1 MSFYEIYIPLIAK
14 HNVGKA
20 LRAMK
25 ETIAE
30 DKLPGYIVARYEDVK
45 NDYRLMQDAMMRGLR
60 DDKIDEVYDDIMRK
74 VYGASLDVLLEEKVK
89 KYSSFAYARVS
100 AQQTEAHPDAV
111 RTVLEAYVQDMAMM
125 AFEPEN
131 TRKAKMEKLMAD
143 HHAYMKQLFNALLVA
158 PMWNDRRA
166 ADFADLLLSPTIDR
180 DDALLLV
187 SAVMLAAMNVNDP
200 YKWDMLAEVYVRAT
214 DKVLKMR
221 ALVGWVLSLPYD
233 PRGPRLFPFVQERI
247 KAMLA
252 DKTTLKQM
260 LDMQMQM
267 LFCCNADADNE
278 EIQRNIM
285 PTLIKNTNLQMTR
298 LGIVEKEDDPMK
310 DIMDPNTAER
320 DMEEMERKYRKM
332 MDMQKQGSDIYFGGF
347 SKMKTFPFFYD
358 LCNWFAPFNAAHP
371 AFGAVRERLA
381 GSTFLNNLME
391 NGPFCDSDKYSFAL
405 AIAQIMDRM
414 PDNIKEMLNSDATF
428 GPTVSKDDQ
437 EDPAYICRSY
447 LQSLYRFFRLYRSKR
462 DFLNPFILDELEDN
476 DGNALFMSYKLL
488 ACPEME
494 ENAVALCG
502 FLLKRKMMREIMSMA
517 ICYKSSQNPRL
528 VRFLAL
534 VPMTDGKWQEAY
546 DLFASVPEDQHTEE
560 SLRGMAHCCM
570 SLKRFGEAVA
580 IYRRLLAMHP
590 DSFSYQ
596 LNLAVCLMSSDAFSS
611 CGDAAS
617 SCGDAASSCGDAAS
631 SCDAS
636 SCAASS
642 CDASSCDA
650 SSCDASSCD
659 ASSCD
664 ASSCDASSCGASS
677 CGASSCDASSCD
689 AASSLGGK
697 VEARPNKVVEEG
709 TKLLYKLDYEHPNN
723 ANVRRVLA
731 WCMMLQGNF
740 DKAIDIYT
748 RLLSQPDAVSAD
760 RLNAAYAHWLS
771 RDVARAVALLRE
783 YCNLCEQEEA
793 EAKEA
798 AKKQGRRCEPTK
810 SRNYR
815 LVEDFTKDADLL
827 SKYGISLT
835 ERKIMVDIVLNEEE
849 F

>member
-60 DDKIDEVYDDIMRK
+60 DDKIDEVYADIMRK
-74 VYGASLDVLLEEKVK
+74 VYGAGLDVLIEEKVK
-89 KYSSFAYARVS
+89 RYSSFAYARVS

-111 RTVLEAYVQDMAMM
+111 RTALEAYVQDMAMM

-131 TRKAKMEKLMAD
+131 TRKAKMEKLTAD

-187 SAVMLAAMNVNDP
+187 SAVMLATMNVNDP

-310 DIMDPNTAER
+310 DIMDPNAAER

-347 SKMKTFPFFYD
+347 SKMKTFPFFND

-371 AFGAVRERLA
+371 ALGAARERLA

-414 PDNIKEMLNSDATF
+414 PDNVKEMLNSDATL
-428 GPTVSKDDQ
+428 GPTVSKEEQ
-437 EDPAYICRSY
+437 ENPAYICRSY

-476 DGNALFMSYKLL
+476 DGNALFLSYKLL

-502 FLLKRKMMREIMSMA
+502 FLLKRKMMRELMSMA
-517 ICYKSSQNPRL
+517 ICFKSSQNPRL

-611 CGDAAS
+611 CGAAS
-617 SCGDAASSCGDAAS
+617 SCGDAASSCGDVAS
-631 SCDAS
+631 SCGDAASCGDAS
-636 SCAASS
+636 SSCGASS

-650 SSCDASSCD
+650 SSCDV
-659 ASSCD
+659 
-664 ASSCDASSCGASS
+664 SSCDASSCG
-677 CGASSCDASSCD
+677 

>member
-60 DDKIDEVYDDIMRK
+60 DDKIDEVYADIMRK
-74 VYGASLDVLLEEKVK
+74 VYGASLDVLIEEKVK
-89 KYSSFAYARVS
+89 RYSSFAYARVS

-131 TRKAKMEKLMAD
+131 TRKAKMEKLTAD

-187 SAVMLAAMNVNDP
+187 SAVMLATMNVNDP

-233 PRGPRLFPFVQERI
+233 PRGPRIFPFVQERI

-310 DIMDPNTAER
+310 DIMDPNAAER

-347 SKMKTFPFFYD
+347 SKMKTFPFFND

-371 AFGAVRERLA
+371 ALGAARERLA

-414 PDNIKEMLNSDATF
+414 PDNVKEMLNSDATF
-428 GPTVSKDDQ
+428 GPTVSKAEQ

-476 DGNALFMSYKLL
+476 DGNALFLSYKLL

-502 FLLKRKMMREIMSMA
+502 FLLKRKMMRELMSMA
-517 ICYKSSQNPRL
+517 ICFKSSQNPRL

-611 CGDAAS
+611 CGAATS
-617 SCGDAASSCGDAAS
+617 F
-631 SCDAS
+631 
-636 SCAASS
+636 
-642 CDASSCDA
+642 
-650 SSCDASSCD
+650 
-659 ASSCD
+659 
-664 ASSCDASSCGASS
+664 
-677 CGASSCDASSCD
+677 
-689 AASSLGGK
+689 GGK
-697 VEARPNKVVEEG
+697 VDARPNKVVEEG

-731 WCMMLQGNF
+731 WCMMLQGSF

>member
-60 DDKIDEVYDDIMRK
+60 DDKIDEVYADIMRK
-74 VYGASLDVLLEEKVK
+74 VYGAGLDVLIEEKVK

-125 AFEPEN
+125 AFEPES
-131 TRKAKMEKLMAD
+131 TRKAKMEKLTAD
-143 HHAYMKQLFNALLVA
+143 HHAYMKQIFNALLVA

-187 SAVMLAAMNVNDP
+187 SAVMLATMNVNDP

-247 KAMLA
+247 KVMLA

-310 DIMDPNTAER
+310 DIMDPNAAER

-347 SKMKTFPFFYD
+347 SKMKTFPFFND

-371 AFGAVRERLA
+371 ALGAARERLA

-414 PDNIKEMLNSDATF
+414 PDNVKEMLNSDATL
-428 GPTVSKDDQ
+428 GPTVSKDEQ

-502 FLLKRKMMREIMSMA
+502 FLLKRKMMRELMSMA
-517 ICYKSSQNPRL
+517 ICFKSSQNPRL

-611 CGDAAS
+611 CGDAS
-617 SCGDAASSCGDAAS
+617 SCGDVAS

-636 SCAASS
+636 SS
-642 CDASSCDA
+642 CGDV
-650 SSCDASSCD
+650 
-659 ASSCD
+659 
-664 ASSCDASSCGASS
+664 ASSCGDASSSCGDDASS
-677 CGASSCDASSCD
+677 CGASSCDA
-689 AASSLGGK
+689 AFSLGGK

-740 DKAIDIYT
+740 DKAIDIYM

>member
-60 DDKIDEVYDDIMRK
+60 DDKIDEVYADIMRK
-74 VYGASLDVLLEEKVK
+74 VYGASLDVLIEEKVK
-89 KYSSFAYARVS
+89 KYSSFAYARAS

-111 RTVLEAYVQDMAMM
+111 RTALEAYVQDMAMM

-131 TRKAKMEKLMAD
+131 TRKAKLEKLTAD

-187 SAVMLAAMNVNDP
+187 SAVMLATMNVNDP

-221 ALVGWVLSLPYD
+221 ALVGWVLSLPFD

-371 AFGAVRERLA
+371 AFGAARERLA

-611 CGDAAS
+611 C
-617 SCGDAASSCGDAAS
+617 
-631 SCDAS
+631 
-636 SCAASS
+636 
-642 CDASSCDA
+642 DASSCDA
-650 SSCDASSCD
+650 SSCDASSF
-659 ASSCD
+659 
-664 ASSCDASSCGASS
+664 DASSCGASS
-677 CGASSCDASSCD
+677 CGASSCG

-709 TKLLYKLDYEHPNN
+709 TRLLYKLDYEHPNN

-731 WCMMLQGNF
+731 WCMMLQGHF

-771 RDVARAVALLRE
+771 RDVARAVALLRK

>member
-60 DDKIDEVYDDIMRK
+60 DDKIDEVYADIMRK
-74 VYGASLDVLLEEKVK
+74 VYGAGLDVLIEEKVK
-89 KYSSFAYARVS
+89 RYSSYAYARVS

-131 TRKAKMEKLMAD
+131 TRKAKMEKLTAD

-187 SAVMLAAMNVNDP
+187 SAVMLATMNVNDP
-200 YKWDMLAEVYVRAT
+200 YKWDMLAEVYVRAK

-310 DIMDPNTAER
+310 DIMDPNAAER

-347 SKMKTFPFFYD
+347 SKMKTFPFFND

-371 AFGAVRERLA
+371 ALGAARERLA

-414 PDNIKEMLNSDATF
+414 PDNVKEMLNSDATF
-428 GPTVSKDDQ
+428 GPTVSKDEQ

-502 FLLKRKMMREIMSMA
+502 FLLKRKMMRELMSMA

-546 DLFASVPEDQHTEE
+546 DLFASVSEDQHTEE

-617 SCGDAASSCGDAAS
+617 SSCGD
-631 SCDAS
+631 
-636 SCAASS
+636 AASS

-650 SSCDASSCD
+650 SSCDAS
-659 ASSCD
+659 
-664 ASSCDASSCGASS
+664 
-677 CGASSCDASSCD
+677 
-689 AASSLGGK
+689 SSLGGK

-740 DKAIDIYT
+740 DKSIDIYT

-771 RDVARAVALLRE
+771 RNVARAVALLRE

-793 EAKEA
+793 QAKEA

>member
-1 MSFYEIYIPLIAK
+1 MSFYEIEIPLLNW

-20 LRAMK
+20 LRVMK

-30 DKLPGYIVARYEDVK
+30 DKLPGYIVARYEEVK
-45 NDYRLMQDAMMRGLR
+45 NEYRLMQDAMMRGLR
-60 DDKIDEVYDDIMRK
+60 DDKLDEVYADIMRK
-74 VYGASLDVLLEEKVK
+74 VYGAGLDVFIEEKVK
-89 KYSSFAYARVS
+89 QYSSFAYARAS

-125 AFEPEN
+125 AFESEN
-131 TRKAKMEKLMAD
+131 TRKAKMEKLTAD

-187 SAVMLAAMNVNDP
+187 SAVMLATMNVNDP

-221 ALVGWVLSLPYD
+221 ALVGWVLSLPFN

-252 DKTTLKQM
+252 DKTTLKQL

-310 DIMDPNTAER
+310 DIMDPNAAER

-347 SKMKTFPFFYD
+347 SKMKTFPFFHD

-371 AFGAVRERLA
+371 ALGVARERLV
-381 GSTFLNNLME
+381 GSTFLNKLME

-414 PDNIKEMLNSDATF
+414 PDNVKEMLNSDATF
-428 GPTVSKDDQ
+428 GPTVSKEEQ
-437 EDPAYICRSY
+437 ENPAYICRSY

-476 DGNALFMSYKLL
+476 DGNALFFSYKLL

-494 ENAVALCG
+494 ENAAALCG
-502 FLLKRKMMREIMSMA
+502 FLLKRKMMRELRTMA
-517 ICYKSSQNPRL
+517 LYYKSSQNPRL

-611 CGDAAS
+611 CGDAS
-617 SCGDAASSCGDAAS
+617 SCGDVAS

-636 SCAASS
+636 SSCGDVASS
-642 CDASSCDA
+642 CGDASSSCDDDASSCDA
-650 SSCDASSCD
+650 SSCVSSSCDDASSCD
-659 ASSCD
+659 AS
-664 ASSCDASSCGASS
+664 
-677 CGASSCDASSCD
+677 
-689 AASSLGGK
+689 SSLGGK

-740 DKAIDIYT
+740 DKSIDIYT

>member
-45 NDYRLMQDAMMRGLR
+45 NDYRLMQNAMMRGLR
-60 DDKIDEVYDDIMRK
+60 DDKIDEVYADIMRK
-74 VYGASLDVLLEEKVK
+74 VYGAGLDVIIEEKVK
-89 KYSSFAYARVS
+89 RYSSFAYARVS

-131 TRKAKMEKLMAD
+131 TRKAKMEKLTAD

-187 SAVMLAAMNVNDP
+187 SAVMLATMNVNDP

-310 DIMDPNTAER
+310 DIMDPNAAER

-347 SKMKTFPFFYD
+347 SKMKTFPFFHD
-358 LCNWFAPFNAAHP
+358 LCNWFAPFNAAHS
-371 AFGAVRERLA
+371 ALGAARERLA
-381 GSTFLNNLME
+381 GSTFLNKLME

-428 GPTVSKDDQ
+428 GPTVSKDEQ

-502 FLLKRKMMREIMSMA
+502 FLLKRKMMRELMSMA

-546 DLFASVPEDQHTEE
+546 DLFASVPENQHTEE

-611 CGDAAS
+611 CGDASLCGDVAS
-617 SCGDAASSCGDAAS
+617 SCDAASSCGDV
-631 SCDAS
+631 
-636 SCAASS
+636 
-642 CDASSCDA
+642 
-650 SSCDASSCD
+650 
-659 ASSCD
+659 
-664 ASSCDASSCGASS
+664 ASSCGDASSSCGDDASS

-689 AASSLGGK
+689 AAFSLGGK

-740 DKAIDIYT
+740 DKAIDIYM

-771 RDVARAVALLRE
+771 RNVARAVALLRE

>member
-60 DDKIDEVYDDIMRK
+60 DDKIDEVYADIMRK
-74 VYGASLDVLLEEKVK
+74 VYGAGLDVLIEEKVK
-89 KYSSFAYARVS
+89 RYSSFAYARVS

-131 TRKAKMEKLMAD
+131 TRKAKMEKLTAD

-187 SAVMLAAMNVNDP
+187 SAVMLATMNVNDP

-310 DIMDPNTAER
+310 DIMDPNAAER

-347 SKMKTFPFFYD
+347 SKMKTFPFFHD

-371 AFGAVRERLA
+371 ALGAARERLA

-414 PDNIKEMLNSDATF
+414 PDNVKEMLNSDATF
-428 GPTVSKDDQ
+428 GPTVSKEDQ

-502 FLLKRKMMREIMSMA
+502 FLLKRKMMRKLMSMA

-546 DLFASVPEDQHTEE
+546 DLFASVPDDQHTEE

-596 LNLAVCLMSSDAFSS
+596 LNLAVCLMSSDAFSLCGDASSSS
-611 CGDAAS
+611 CGDAS
-617 SCGDAASSCGDAAS
+617 SCGDVAS
-631 SCDAS
+631 SCDDAS
-636 SCAASS
+636 CDVSS
-642 CDASSCDA
+642 CDASSCD
-650 SSCDASSCD
+650 
-659 ASSCD
+659 
-664 ASSCDASSCGASS
+664 
-677 CGASSCDASSCD
+677 ASSCDASSCD

-731 WCMMLQGNF
+731 WCMMLQGHF

-771 RDVARAVALLRE
+771 RDVVRAVALLRE

-798 AKKQGRRCEPTK
+798 AKKQGRRCARPLQ
-810 SRNYR
+810 SSP
-815 LVEDFTKDADLL
+815 A
-827 SKYGISLT
+827 
-835 ERKIMVDIVLNEEE
+835 
-849 F
+849 

>member
-1 MSFYEIYIPLIAK
+1 MSFYEIYIPLTAK

-60 DDKIDEVYDDIMRK
+60 DDKIDEVYADIMRK
-74 VYGASLDVLLEEKVK
+74 VYGAGLDVLIEEKVK

-111 RTVLEAYVQDMAMM
+111 RTALEAYVQDMAMM
-125 AFEPEN
+125 AFEPES
-131 TRKAKMEKLMAD
+131 TRKAKMEKLTAD

-187 SAVMLAAMNVNDP
+187 SAVMLATMNVNDP

-252 DKTTLKQM
+252 DKTTLKQL

-310 DIMDPNTAER
+310 DIMDPNAAER

-347 SKMKTFPFFYD
+347 SKMKTFPFFND

-371 AFGAVRERLA
+371 ALGAARERLA

-414 PDNIKEMLNSDATF
+414 PDNVKEMLNSDATF
-428 GPTVSKDDQ
+428 GPTVSKDEQ

-502 FLLKRKMMREIMSMA
+502 FLLKRKMMRELMSMA
-517 ICYKSSQNPRL
+517 ICFKSSQNPRL

-546 DLFASVPEDQHTEE
+546 DLFASVSEDQHTEE

-611 CGDAAS
+611 CGDASLCGDVAS
-617 SCGDAASSCGDAAS
+617 SCDAASSCGDV
-631 SCDAS
+631 
-636 SCAASS
+636 
-642 CDASSCDA
+642 
-650 SSCDASSCD
+650 
-659 ASSCD
+659 
-664 ASSCDASSCGASS
+664 ASSCGDASSSCGDDASS
-677 CGASSCDASSCD
+677 CGASSCDA
-689 AASSLGGK
+689 AFSLGGK

-731 WCMMLQGNF
+731 WCMMLQGHF

>member
-74 VYGASLDVLLEEKVK
+74 VYGASLDVLIEEKVK

-187 SAVMLAAMNVNDP
+187 SAVMLATMNVNDP

-371 AFGAVRERLA
+371 ALGAVRERLA

-611 CGDAAS
+611 CGDA
-617 SCGDAASSCGDAAS
+617 
-631 SCDAS
+631 
-636 SCAASS
+636 
-642 CDASSCDA
+642 
-650 SSCDASSCD
+650 SCDASSCD

-677 CGASSCDASSCD
+677 CGASSCG

-731 WCMMLQGNF
+731 WCMMLQGHF

-810 SRNYR
+810 SKNYR

>member
-60 DDKIDEVYDDIMRK
+60 DDKIDEVYADIMRK
-74 VYGASLDVLLEEKVK
+74 VYGAGLDVLIEEKVK
-89 KYSSFAYARVS
+89 RYSSFAYARVS

-131 TRKAKMEKLMAD
+131 TRKAKMEKLTAD

-187 SAVMLAAMNVNDP
+187 SAVMLATMNVNDP

-310 DIMDPNTAER
+310 DIMDPNAAER

-347 SKMKTFPFFYD
+347 SKMKTFPFFND

-371 AFGAVRERLA
+371 ALGAARERLA

-414 PDNIKEMLNSDATF
+414 PDNVKEMLNSDATF
-428 GPTVSKDDQ
+428 GPTVSKDEQ

-476 DGNALFMSYKLL
+476 DGNALFLSYKLL

-502 FLLKRKMMREIMSMA
+502 FLLKRKMMRELMSMA

-611 CGDAAS
+611 CGAAS
-617 SCGDAASSCGDAAS
+617 SCGDAASSCGDVAS
-631 SCDAS
+631 SCGDAASCGDAS
-636 SCAASS
+636 SSCGASS

-650 SSCDASSCD
+650 SSCDV
-659 ASSCD
+659 
-664 ASSCDASSCGASS
+664 SSCDASSCG
-677 CGASSCDASSCD
+677 

>member
-60 DDKIDEVYDDIMRK
+60 DDKIDEVYADIMRK
-74 VYGASLDVLLEEKVK
+74 VYGAGLDVFIEEKVK

-131 TRKAKMEKLMAD
+131 TRKAKMEKLTAD

-187 SAVMLAAMNVNDP
+187 SAVMLATMNVNDP

-214 DKVLKMR
+214 DKVLKIR

-310 DIMDPNTAER
+310 DIMDPNAAER

-347 SKMKTFPFFYD
+347 SKMKTFPFFND

-371 AFGAVRERLA
+371 ALGAARERLA

-414 PDNIKEMLNSDATF
+414 PDNVKEMLNSDATF
-428 GPTVSKDDQ
+428 GPTVSKDEQ

-502 FLLKRKMMREIMSMA
+502 FLLKRKMMRKLMSMA

-611 CGDAAS
+611 CGDASLCGDVAS
-617 SCGDAASSCGDAAS
+617 SCDAASSCGDV
-631 SCDAS
+631 
-636 SCAASS
+636 
-642 CDASSCDA
+642 
-650 SSCDASSCD
+650 
-659 ASSCD
+659 
-664 ASSCDASSCGASS
+664 ASSCGDASSSCGDDASS

-689 AASSLGGK
+689 AAFSLGGK

-783 YCNLCEQEEA
+783 YCNLCEQDEA
-793 EAKEA
+793 QAKEA

>member
-60 DDKIDEVYDDIMRK
+60 DDKIDEVYADIMRK
-74 VYGASLDVLLEEKVK
+74 VYGAGLDVLIEEKVK
-89 KYSSFAYARVS
+89 RYSSFAYARVS

-131 TRKAKMEKLMAD
+131 TRKAKMEKLTAD

-187 SAVMLAAMNVNDP
+187 SAVMLATMNVNDP

-310 DIMDPNTAER
+310 DIMDPNAAER

-347 SKMKTFPFFYD
+347 SKMKTFPFFND

-371 AFGAVRERLA
+371 ALGAARERLA

-414 PDNIKEMLNSDATF
+414 PDNVKEMLNSDATF
-428 GPTVSKDDQ
+428 GPTVSKDEQ

-502 FLLKRKMMREIMSMA
+502 FLLKRKMMRELMSMA

-611 CGDAAS
+611 CGDV
-617 SCGDAASSCGDAAS
+617 
-631 SCDAS
+631 
-636 SCAASS
+636 
-642 CDASSCDA
+642 
-650 SSCDASSCD
+650 
-659 ASSCD
+659 
-664 ASSCDASSCGASS
+664 ASSCDASSCGAS
-677 CGASSCDASSCD
+677 
-689 AASSLGGK
+689 SSLGGK

-709 TKLLYKLDYEHPNN
+709 TKLLYKLDYEHPDN

-793 EAKEA
+793 QAKEA

>member
-1 MSFYEIYIPLIAK
+1 MSFYEIETPLIAK

-60 DDKIDEVYDDIMRK
+60 DDKIDEVYADIMRK
-74 VYGASLDVLLEEKVK
+74 VYGAGLDVLIEEKVK
-89 KYSSFAYARVS
+89 RYSSFAYARVS

-131 TRKAKMEKLMAD
+131 TRKAKMEKLTAD

-187 SAVMLAAMNVNDP
+187 SAVMLATMNVNDL

-310 DIMDPNTAER
+310 DIMDPNAAER

-347 SKMKTFPFFYD
+347 SKMKTFPFFHD

-371 AFGAVRERLA
+371 ALGAARERLA
-381 GSTFLNNLME
+381 GSTFLNKLME

-414 PDNIKEMLNSDATF
+414 PDNVKEMLNSDATF
-428 GPTVSKDDQ
+428 GPTVSKDEQ

-502 FLLKRKMMREIMSMA
+502 FLLKRKMMRELMSMA

-546 DLFASVPEDQHTEE
+546 DLFASVPENQHTEE

-611 CGDAAS
+611 CGDV
-617 SCGDAASSCGDAAS
+617 AS

-636 SCAASS
+636 
-642 CDASSCDA
+642 
-650 SSCDASSCD
+650 
-659 ASSCD
+659 
-664 ASSCDASSCGASS
+664 SS
-677 CGASSCDASSCD
+677 CGASSCDASLCD
-689 AASSLGGK
+689 ASSSLGGK

-740 DKAIDIYT
+740 DKAIDIYM

-771 RDVARAVALLRE
+771 RNVARAVALLRE

>member
-60 DDKIDEVYDDIMRK
+60 DDKIDEVYADIMRK
-74 VYGASLDVLLEEKVK
+74 VYGAGLDVLIEEKVK

-131 TRKAKMEKLMAD
+131 TRKAKMEKLTAD

-187 SAVMLAAMNVNDP
+187 SAVMLATMNVNDP

-310 DIMDPNTAER
+310 DIMDPNAAER

-347 SKMKTFPFFYD
+347 SKMKTFPFFND

-371 AFGAVRERLA
+371 ALGAARERLA

-414 PDNIKEMLNSDATF
+414 PDNVKEMLNSDATF
-428 GPTVSKDDQ
+428 GPTVSKDEQ

-488 ACPEME
+488 ACSEME

-502 FLLKRKMMREIMSMA
+502 FLFKRKMMREIMSMA
-517 ICYKSSQNPRL
+517 ICFKSSQNPRL

-546 DLFASVPEDQHTEE
+546 DLFASVSEDQHTEE

-617 SCGDAASSCGDAAS
+617 SCGDASSSCDDASSSCGD
-631 SCDAS
+631 
-636 SCAASS
+636 
-642 CDASSCDA
+642 DASSCDA
-650 SSCDASSCD
+650 S
-659 ASSCD
+659 
-664 ASSCDASSCGASS
+664 
-677 CGASSCDASSCD
+677 
-689 AASSLGGK
+689 SSLGGK

-771 RDVARAVALLRE
+771 RNVARAVALLRE

-810 SRNYR
+810 SRNFR

>member
-131 TRKAKMEKLMAD
+131 TRKAKMEKLTAD

-371 AFGAVRERLA
+371 ALGAARERLA

-611 CGDAAS
+611 CGDA
-617 SCGDAASSCGDAAS
+617 
-631 SCDAS
+631 
-636 SCAASS
+636 S

-650 SSCDASSCD
+650 SSCDDASCDDASCD

-689 AASSLGGK
+689 ASSCGAASSLGGK

-771 RDVARAVALLRE
+771 RDVARAVALLRK
-783 YCNLCEQEEA
+783 YCNLCEQEET
-793 EAKEA
+793 EANEA

>member
-60 DDKIDEVYDDIMRK
+60 DDKIDEVYADIMRK
-74 VYGASLDVLLEEKVK
+74 VYGAGLDVLIEEKVK

-131 TRKAKMEKLMAD
+131 TRKAKMEKLTAD

-187 SAVMLAAMNVNDP
+187 SAVMLATMNVNDP

-252 DKTTLKQM
+252 DKTTLKQL

-310 DIMDPNTAER
+310 DIMDPNAAER

-347 SKMKTFPFFYD
+347 SKMKTFPFFHD

-371 AFGAVRERLA
+371 ALGAARERLA
-381 GSTFLNNLME
+381 GSTFLNKLME

-414 PDNIKEMLNSDATF
+414 PDNVKEMLNSDATF
-428 GPTVSKDDQ
+428 GPTVSKEEQ

-502 FLLKRKMMREIMSMA
+502 FLLKRKMMRELMSMA
-517 ICYKSSQNPRL
+517 ICFKSSQNPRL

-546 DLFASVPEDQHTEE
+546 DLFASVSEDQHTEE

-611 CGDAAS
+611 CGDVASSS
-617 SCGDAASSCGDAAS
+617 SCGDASSSCGDV
-631 SCDAS
+631 
-636 SCAASS
+636 
-642 CDASSCDA
+642 
-650 SSCDASSCD
+650 
-659 ASSCD
+659 
-664 ASSCDASSCGASS
+664 ASSCDASSCGA
-677 CGASSCDASSCD
+677 
-689 AASSLGGK
+689 ASSLGGK
-697 VEARPNKVVEEG
+697 VEAQPNKVVEEG
-709 TKLLYKLDYEHPNN
+709 TKLLYKLDYEHPDN

-731 WCMMLQGNF
+731 WCMMLQGHF
-740 DKAIDIYT
+740 DKAIDIYM

-783 YCNLCEQEEA
+783 YCNLCEQDEA
-793 EAKEA
+793 QAKEA

>member
-1 MSFYEIYIPLIAK
+1 MSFYEIEIPLINW

-20 LRAMK
+20 LRVMK

-60 DDKIDEVYDDIMRK
+60 YDKIDEVYADIMRK
-74 VYGASLDVLLEEKVK
+74 VYGASLDVLIEEKVK
-89 KYSSFAYARVS
+89 RYSSFAYARVS

-131 TRKAKMEKLMAD
+131 TRKAKMEKLTAD

-187 SAVMLAAMNVNDP
+187 SAVMLATMNVNDP

-310 DIMDPNTAER
+310 DIMDPNAAER

-347 SKMKTFPFFYD
+347 SKMKTFPFFND

-371 AFGAVRERLA
+371 ALGAARERLA

-414 PDNIKEMLNSDATF
+414 PDNVKEMLNSDATF
-428 GPTVSKDDQ
+428 GPTVSKDEQ

-502 FLLKRKMMREIMSMA
+502 FLLKRKMMRELMSMA

-611 CGDAAS
+611 CGAAT
-617 SCGDAASSCGDAAS
+617 
-631 SCDAS
+631 
-636 SCAASS
+636 
-642 CDASSCDA
+642 
-650 SSCDASSCD
+650 
-659 ASSCD
+659 
-664 ASSCDASSCGASS
+664 
-677 CGASSCDASSCD
+677 
-689 AASSLGGK
+689 SLGGK
-697 VEARPNKVVEEG
+697 VDARPNKVVEEG

>member
-1 MSFYEIYIPLIAK
+1 MSFYEIETPLIAK

-60 DDKIDEVYDDIMRK
+60 DDKIDEVYADIMRK
-74 VYGASLDVLLEEKVK
+74 VYGAGLDVLIEEKVK
-89 KYSSFAYARVS
+89 RYSSFAYARVS

-187 SAVMLAAMNVNDP
+187 SAVMLATMNVNDP
-200 YKWDMLAEVYVRAT
+200 YKWDMLAEVYARAT
-214 DKVLKMR
+214 DKVLKIR

-310 DIMDPNTAER
+310 DIMDPNAAER

-347 SKMKTFPFFYD
+347 SKMKTFPFFND

-371 AFGAVRERLA
+371 ALGAARERLA

-414 PDNIKEMLNSDATF
+414 PDNVKEMLNSDATL
-428 GPTVSKDDQ
+428 GPTVSKEEQ
-437 EDPAYICRSY
+437 ENPAYICRSY

-476 DGNALFMSYKLL
+476 DGNALFLSYKLL

-502 FLLKRKMMREIMSMA
+502 FLLKRKMMRELMSMA
-517 ICYKSSQNPRL
+517 ICFKSSQNPRL

-546 DLFASVPEDQHTEE
+546 DLFASVSEDQHTEE

-611 CGDAAS
+611 CGAAT
-617 SCGDAASSCGDAAS
+617 
-631 SCDAS
+631 
-636 SCAASS
+636 
-642 CDASSCDA
+642 
-650 SSCDASSCD
+650 
-659 ASSCD
+659 
-664 ASSCDASSCGASS
+664 
-677 CGASSCDASSCD
+677 
-689 AASSLGGK
+689 SLGGK
-697 VEARPNKVVEEG
+697 VDARPNKVVEEG

-827 SKYGISLT
+827 SNYGISLT

>member
-1 MSFYEIYIPLIAK
+1 MSFYEIETPLIAK

-45 NDYRLMQDAMMRGLR
+45 NDYWLMQDAMMRGLR
-60 DDKIDEVYDDIMRK
+60 DDKIDEVYADIMRK
-74 VYGASLDVLLEEKVK
+74 VYGAGLDVFIEEKVK

-131 TRKAKMEKLMAD
+131 TRKAKMEKLTAD

-187 SAVMLAAMNVNDP
+187 SAVMLATMNVNDP

-310 DIMDPNTAER
+310 DIMDPNAAER

-347 SKMKTFPFFYD
+347 SKMKTFPFFND

-371 AFGAVRERLA
+371 ALGAARERLA

-414 PDNIKEMLNSDATF
+414 PDNVKEMLNSDATL
-428 GPTVSKDDQ
+428 GPTVSKEEQ
-437 EDPAYICRSY
+437 ENPAYICRSY

-502 FLLKRKMMREIMSMA
+502 FLLKRKMMRELMSMA
-517 ICYKSSQNPRL
+517 ICFKSSQNPRL

-546 DLFASVPEDQHTEE
+546 DLFASVSEDQHTEE

-611 CGDAAS
+611 CGDASSS
-617 SCGDAASSCGDAAS
+617 SCGDV
-631 SCDAS
+631 
-636 SCAASS
+636 ASS

-664 ASSCDASSCGASS
+664 
-677 CGASSCDASSCD
+677 ASSCDASSCD

-740 DKAIDIYT
+740 DKAIDIYM

-793 EAKEA
+793 QAKEA

>member
-1 MSFYEIYIPLIAK
+1 MSFYEIEIPLLNW

-20 LRAMK
+20 LRVMK

-45 NDYRLMQDAMMRGLR
+45 NEYRLMQDAMMRGLR
-60 DDKIDEVYDDIMRK
+60 DDKLDEVYADIMRK
-74 VYGASLDVLLEEKVK
+74 VYGAGLDVFIEEKVK
-89 KYSSFAYARVS
+89 QYSSFAYARAS

-131 TRKAKMEKLMAD
+131 TRKTKMEKLTAD
-143 HHAYMKQLFNALLVA
+143 HYAYMKQLFNALLVA

-187 SAVMLAAMNVNDP
+187 SAVMLATMNVNDP

-221 ALVGWVLSLPYD
+221 ALVGWVLSLPFN

-252 DKTTLKQM
+252 DKTTLKQL

-310 DIMDPNTAER
+310 DIMDPNAAER

-347 SKMKTFPFFYD
+347 SKMKTFPFFHD

-371 AFGAVRERLA
+371 ALGVARERLA
-381 GSTFLNNLME
+381 GSTFLNKLME

-414 PDNIKEMLNSDATF
+414 PDNVKEMLNSDATF
-428 GPTVSKDDQ
+428 GPTVSKEEQ
-437 EDPAYICRSY
+437 ENPAYICRSY

-476 DGNALFMSYKLL
+476 DGNALFLSYKLL

-494 ENAVALCG
+494 ENAAALCG
-502 FLLKRKMMREIMSMA
+502 FLLKRKMMRELRTMA
-517 ICYKSSQNPRL
+517 LYYKSSQNPRL

-611 CGDAAS
+611 CGDV
-617 SCGDAASSCGDAAS
+617 
-631 SCDAS
+631 
-636 SCAASS
+636 
-642 CDASSCDA
+642 
-650 SSCDASSCD
+650 
-659 ASSCD
+659 
-664 ASSCDASSCGASS
+664 ASSCDASSCGAS
-677 CGASSCDASSCD
+677 
-689 AASSLGGK
+689 SSLGGK

-709 TKLLYKLDYEHPNN
+709 TKLLYKLDYEHPDN

-793 EAKEA
+793 QAKEA

>member
-1 MSFYEIYIPLIAK
+1 MSFYEIETPLIAK

-60 DDKIDEVYDDIMRK
+60 DDKIDEVYADIMRK
-74 VYGASLDVLLEEKVK
+74 VYGAGLDVLIEEKVK
-89 KYSSFAYARVS
+89 RYSSFAYARVS

-131 TRKAKMEKLMAD
+131 TRKAKMEKLTAD

-187 SAVMLAAMNVNDP
+187 SAVMLATMNVNDP

-310 DIMDPNTAER
+310 DIMDPNAAER

-347 SKMKTFPFFYD
+347 SKMKTFPFFND

-371 AFGAVRERLA
+371 ALGAARERLA

-414 PDNIKEMLNSDATF
+414 PDNVKEMLNSDATF
-428 GPTVSKDDQ
+428 GPTVSKDEQ

-476 DGNALFMSYKLL
+476 DGNALFLSYKLL

-502 FLLKRKMMREIMSMA
+502 FLLKRKMMRELMSMA

-546 DLFASVPEDQHTEE
+546 DLFASVSEDQHTEE

-611 CGDAAS
+611 CGAAS
-617 SCGDAASSCGDAAS
+617 SCGDAASSCGDVAS
-631 SCDAS
+631 SCGDAASCGDAS
-636 SCAASS
+636 SSCGASS

-650 SSCDASSCD
+650 SSCDV
-659 ASSCD
+659 
-664 ASSCDASSCGASS
+664 SSCDASSCG
-677 CGASSCDASSCD
+677 

-827 SKYGISLT
+827 SKYCISLT

>member
-60 DDKIDEVYDDIMRK
+60 DDKIDEVYADIMRK
-74 VYGASLDVLLEEKVK
+74 VYGAGLDVLIEEKVK
-89 KYSSFAYARVS
+89 RYSSFAYARVS

-131 TRKAKMEKLMAD
+131 TRKAKMEKLTAD

-187 SAVMLAAMNVNDP
+187 SAVMLATMNVNDP

-310 DIMDPNTAER
+310 DIMDPNAAER

-347 SKMKTFPFFYD
+347 SKMKTFPFFND

-371 AFGAVRERLA
+371 ALGAARERLA

-414 PDNIKEMLNSDATF
+414 PDNVKEMLNSDATF
-428 GPTVSKDDQ
+428 GPTVSKDEQ

-502 FLLKRKMMREIMSMA
+502 FLLKRKMMRELMSMA

-611 CGDAAS
+611 CGDVASSSSCGDASSSCGDVAS
-617 SCGDAASSCGDAAS
+617 SCGD
-631 SCDAS
+631 
-636 SCAASS
+636 
-642 CDASSCDA
+642 
-650 SSCDASSCD
+650 
-659 ASSCD
+659 
-664 ASSCDASSCGASS
+664 DASSCG
-677 CGASSCDASSCD
+677 

-697 VEARPNKVVEEG
+697 VEVRPNKVVEEG

-731 WCMMLQGNF
+731 WCMMLQGHF

-771 RDVARAVALLRE
+771 RNVARAVALLRE

>member
-1 MSFYEIYIPLIAK
+1 MSFYEIYIPLTAK

-60 DDKIDEVYDDIMRK
+60 DDKIDEVYADIMRK
-74 VYGASLDVLLEEKVK
+74 VYGAGLDVLIEEKVK

-111 RTVLEAYVQDMAMM
+111 RTALEAYVQDMAMM
-125 AFEPEN
+125 AFEPES
-131 TRKAKMEKLMAD
+131 TRKAKMEKLTAD

-187 SAVMLAAMNVNDP
+187 SAVMLATMNVNDP

-252 DKTTLKQM
+252 DKTTLKQL

-310 DIMDPNTAER
+310 DIMDPNAAER

-347 SKMKTFPFFYD
+347 SKMKTFPFFND

-371 AFGAVRERLA
+371 ALGAARERLA

-414 PDNIKEMLNSDATF
+414 PDNVKEMLNSDAMF
-428 GPTVSKDDQ
+428 GPTVSKDEQ

-502 FLLKRKMMREIMSMA
+502 FLLKRKMMRELMSMA
-517 ICYKSSQNPRL
+517 ICFKSSQNPRL

-546 DLFASVPEDQHTEE
+546 DLFASVSEDQHTEE

-611 CGDAAS
+611 CGDV
-617 SCGDAASSCGDAAS
+617 AS

-636 SCAASS
+636 
-642 CDASSCDA
+642 
-650 SSCDASSCD
+650 
-659 ASSCD
+659 
-664 ASSCDASSCGASS
+664 SS
-677 CGASSCDASSCD
+677 CGASSCDASLCD
-689 AASSLGGK
+689 ASSSLGGK

-740 DKAIDIYT
+740 DKAIDIYM

>member
-60 DDKIDEVYDDIMRK
+60 DDKIDEVYADIMRK
-74 VYGASLDVLLEEKVK
+74 VYGASLDVLIEEKVK
-89 KYSSFAYARVS
+89 RYSSFAYARVS

-131 TRKAKMEKLMAD
+131 TRKAKMEKLTAD

-187 SAVMLAAMNVNDP
+187 SAVMLATMNVNDP

-310 DIMDPNTAER
+310 DIMDPNAAER

-347 SKMKTFPFFYD
+347 SKMKTFPFFND

-371 AFGAVRERLA
+371 ALGAARERLA

-414 PDNIKEMLNSDATF
+414 PDNVKEMLNSDATF
-428 GPTVSKDDQ
+428 GPTVSKEEQ
-437 EDPAYICRSY
+437 ENPAYICRSY

-476 DGNALFMSYKLL
+476 DGNALFLSYKLL

-502 FLLKRKMMREIMSMA
+502 FLLKRKMMRELMSMA

-617 SCGDAASSCGDAAS
+617 CGDV
-631 SCDAS
+631 
-636 SCAASS
+636 
-642 CDASSCDA
+642 
-650 SSCDASSCD
+650 
-659 ASSCD
+659 
-664 ASSCDASSCGASS
+664 ASSCGASS
-677 CGASSCDASSCD
+677 CGDASSCE
-689 AASSLGGK
+689 ASSSLGGK

-783 YCNLCEQEEA
+783 YCNLCEQDEA
-793 EAKEA
+793 QAKEA

>member
-60 DDKIDEVYDDIMRK
+60 DDKIDEVYADIMRK
-74 VYGASLDVLLEEKVK
+74 VYGASLDVLIEEKVK
-89 KYSSFAYARVS
+89 RYSSFAYARVS

-131 TRKAKMEKLMAD
+131 TRKAKMEKLTAD

-187 SAVMLAAMNVNDP
+187 SAVMLATMNVNDP

-233 PRGPRLFPFVQERI
+233 PRGPRIFPFVQERI

-310 DIMDPNTAER
+310 DIMDPNAAER

-347 SKMKTFPFFYD
+347 SKMKTFPFFND

-371 AFGAVRERLA
+371 ALGAARERLA

-414 PDNIKEMLNSDATF
+414 PDNVKEMLNSDATF
-428 GPTVSKDDQ
+428 GPTVSKDEQ

-488 ACPEME
+488 ACSEME

-502 FLLKRKMMREIMSMA
+502 FLFKRKMMRELMSMA

-611 CGDAAS
+611 CGDVAS
-617 SCGDAASSCGDAAS
+617 SCGDVASSCGD
-631 SCDAS
+631 
-636 SCAASS
+636 
-642 CDASSCDA
+642 DASSCDA
-650 SSCDASSCD
+650 S
-659 ASSCD
+659 
-664 ASSCDASSCGASS
+664 
-677 CGASSCDASSCD
+677 
-689 AASSLGGK
+689 SSLGGK

-709 TKLLYKLDYEHPNN
+709 TKLLYKLDYEHPDN

-740 DKAIDIYT
+740 DKAIDIYM

-783 YCNLCEQEEA
+783 YCNLCEQDEA
-793 EAKEA
+793 QAKEA

-835 ERKIMVDIVLNEEE
+835 ERKVMVDIVLNEEE

>member
-60 DDKIDEVYDDIMRK
+60 DDKIDEVYADIMRK
-74 VYGASLDVLLEEKVK
+74 VYGAGLDVLIEEKVK
-89 KYSSFAYARVS
+89 RYSSFAYARVS

-131 TRKAKMEKLMAD
+131 TRKAKMEKLTAD

-187 SAVMLAAMNVNDP
+187 SAVMLATMNVNDP

-247 KAMLA
+247 KVMLA

-310 DIMDPNTAER
+310 DIMDPNAAER

-347 SKMKTFPFFYD
+347 SKMKTFPFFND

-371 AFGAVRERLA
+371 ALGAARERLA

-414 PDNIKEMLNSDATF
+414 PDNVKEMLNSDATF
-428 GPTVSKDDQ
+428 GPTVSKDEQ

-476 DGNALFMSYKLL
+476 DGNALFLSYKLL

-502 FLLKRKMMREIMSMA
+502 FLLKRKMMRELMSMA

-611 CGDAAS
+611 CGDV
-617 SCGDAASSCGDAAS
+617 AS

-636 SCAASS
+636 
-642 CDASSCDA
+642 
-650 SSCDASSCD
+650 
-659 ASSCD
+659 
-664 ASSCDASSCGASS
+664 SS
-677 CGASSCDASSCD
+677 CGASSCDASLCD
-689 AASSLGGK
+689 ASSSLGGK

-740 DKAIDIYT
+740 DKAIDIYM

>member
-60 DDKIDEVYDDIMRK
+60 DDKIDEVYADIMRK
-74 VYGASLDVLLEEKVK
+74 VYGAGLDVLIEEKVK
-89 KYSSFAYARVS
+89 RYSSFAYARVS

-131 TRKAKMEKLMAD
+131 TRKAKMEKLTAD

-187 SAVMLAAMNVNDP
+187 SAVMLATMNVNDP

-233 PRGPRLFPFVQERI
+233 PRGPRIFPFVQERI

-310 DIMDPNTAER
+310 DIMDPNAAER

-347 SKMKTFPFFYD
+347 SKMKTFPFFND

-371 AFGAVRERLA
+371 ALGAARERLA

-428 GPTVSKDDQ
+428 GPTVSKEDQ

-476 DGNALFMSYKLL
+476 DGNALFLSYKLL

-502 FLLKRKMMREIMSMA
+502 FLLKRKMMRKLMSMA

-546 DLFASVPEDQHTEE
+546 DLFASVSEDQHTEE

-596 LNLAVCLMSSDAFSS
+596 LNLAVCLMSSDAFSLCGDASSSS
-611 CGDAAS
+611 CGDAS
-617 SCGDAASSCGDAAS
+617 SCGDVAS
-631 SCDAS
+631 SCDDAS
-636 SCAASS
+636 CDVSS
-642 CDASSCDA
+642 CDASSCD
-650 SSCDASSCD
+650 
-659 ASSCD
+659 
-664 ASSCDASSCGASS
+664 
-677 CGASSCDASSCD
+677 ASSCDASSCD

-731 WCMMLQGNF
+731 WCMMLQGHF

-793 EAKEA
+793 QAKEA

>member
-60 DDKIDEVYDDIMRK
+60 DDKIDEVYADIMRK
-74 VYGASLDVLLEEKVK
+74 VYGAGLDVLIEEKVK
-89 KYSSFAYARVS
+89 RYSSFAYARVS

-131 TRKAKMEKLMAD
+131 TRKAKMEKLTAD
-143 HHAYMKQLFNALLVA
+143 HHAYMKQIFNALLVA

-187 SAVMLAAMNVNDP
+187 SAVMLATMNVNDP

-310 DIMDPNTAER
+310 DIMDPNAAER

-347 SKMKTFPFFYD
+347 SKMKTFPFFHD

-371 AFGAVRERLA
+371 ALGAARERLA
-381 GSTFLNNLME
+381 GSTFLNKLME

-414 PDNIKEMLNSDATF
+414 PDNVKEMLNSDATF
-428 GPTVSKDDQ
+428 GPTVSKDEQ

-502 FLLKRKMMREIMSMA
+502 FLLKRKMMRELMSMA

-596 LNLAVCLMSSDAFSS
+596 LNLAVCLMSSNAFSS
-611 CGDAAS
+611 CGDAAASSCGDVASSCGDVSS
-617 SCGDAASSCGDAAS
+617 SCGDAS
-631 SCDAS
+631 
-636 SCAASS
+636 
-642 CDASSCDA
+642 
-650 SSCDASSCD
+650 
-659 ASSCD
+659 
-664 ASSCDASSCGASS
+664 SSCGASS

-689 AASSLGGK
+689 ASSCDASSSLGGK

-783 YCNLCEQEEA
+783 YCKLCEQEEA

>member
-60 DDKIDEVYDDIMRK
+60 DDKIDEVYADIMRK
-74 VYGASLDVLLEEKVK
+74 VYGAGLDVLIEEKVK
-89 KYSSFAYARVS
+89 RYSSFAYARVS

-131 TRKAKMEKLMAD
+131 TRKAKMEKLTAD

-187 SAVMLAAMNVNDP
+187 SAVMLATMNVNDP

-247 KAMLA
+247 KVMLA

-310 DIMDPNTAER
+310 DIMDPNAAER

-347 SKMKTFPFFYD
+347 SKMKTFPFFND

-371 AFGAVRERLA
+371 ALGAARERLA

-414 PDNIKEMLNSDATF
+414 PDNVKEMLNSDATF
-428 GPTVSKDDQ
+428 GPTVSKEEQ

-502 FLLKRKMMREIMSMA
+502 FLLKRKMMRELMSMA

-596 LNLAVCLMSSDAFSS
+596 LNLAVCLMSSDAASS
-611 CGDAAS
+611 CGAASSSSCGAAAS
-617 SCGDAASSCGDAAS
+617 SCGDVASSCGDASSSCDDDA

-636 SCAASS
+636 
-642 CDASSCDA
+642 
-650 SSCDASSCD
+650 
-659 ASSCD
+659 
-664 ASSCDASSCGASS
+664 
-677 CGASSCDASSCD
+677 
-689 AASSLGGK
+689 SSLGGK

-731 WCMMLQGNF
+731 WCMMLQGHF
-740 DKAIDIYT
+740 DKAIDIYM

>member
-60 DDKIDEVYDDIMRK
+60 DDKIDEVYADIMRK
-74 VYGASLDVLLEEKVK
+74 VYGAGLDVLIEEKVK

-125 AFEPEN
+125 AFEPES
-131 TRKAKMEKLMAD
+131 TRKAKMEKLTAD

-187 SAVMLAAMNVNDP
+187 SAVMLATMNVNDP

-310 DIMDPNTAER
+310 DIMDPNAAER

-347 SKMKTFPFFYD
+347 SKMKTFPFFND

-371 AFGAVRERLA
+371 ALGAARERLA

-428 GPTVSKDDQ
+428 GPTVSKEDQ

-462 DFLNPFILDELEDN
+462 YFLNPFILDELEDN

-502 FLLKRKMMREIMSMA
+502 FLLKRKMMRKLMSMA

-546 DLFASVPEDQHTEE
+546 DLFASVSEDQHTEE

-611 CGDAAS
+611 CGDASSS
-617 SCGDAASSCGDAAS
+617 SCGDV
-631 SCDAS
+631 
-636 SCAASS
+636 ASS

-650 SSCDASSCD
+650 SSCVS
-659 ASSCD
+659 
-664 ASSCDASSCGASS
+664 SSCDASSCG
-677 CGASSCDASSCD
+677 

-731 WCMMLQGNF
+731 WCMMLQGHF

>member
-60 DDKIDEVYDDIMRK
+60 DDKIDEVYADIMRK
-74 VYGASLDVLLEEKVK
+74 VYGAGLDVLIEEKVK
-89 KYSSFAYARVS
+89 RYSSFAYARVS

-131 TRKAKMEKLMAD
+131 TRKAKMEKLTAD

-187 SAVMLAAMNVNDP
+187 SAVMLATMNVNDP

-310 DIMDPNTAER
+310 DIMDPNAAER

-347 SKMKTFPFFYD
+347 SKMKTFPFFND
-358 LCNWFAPFNAAHP
+358 LCNWFAPFNAAHH
-371 AFGAVRERLA
+371 ALGAARERLA

-414 PDNIKEMLNSDATF
+414 PDNVKEMLNSDATL
-428 GPTVSKDDQ
+428 GPTVSKEEQ
-437 EDPAYICRSY
+437 ENPAYICRSY

-617 SCGDAASSCGDAAS
+617 SSCGDASSSCGDVASSCGDVAS
-631 SCDAS
+631 SCGDVAS
-636 SCAASS
+636 SCGDVASS
-642 CDASSCDA
+642 CGDV
-650 SSCDASSCD
+650 
-659 ASSCD
+659 
-664 ASSCDASSCGASS
+664 ASSCDASSCG
-677 CGASSCDASSCD
+677 

-740 DKAIDIYT
+740 DKAIDIYM

>member
-60 DDKIDEVYDDIMRK
+60 DDKIDEVYADIMRK
-74 VYGASLDVLLEEKVK
+74 VYGAGLDVLIEEKVK
-89 KYSSFAYARVS
+89 RYSSFAYARVS

-131 TRKAKMEKLMAD
+131 TRKAKMEKLTAD

-187 SAVMLAAMNVNDP
+187 SAVMLATMNVNDP

-310 DIMDPNTAER
+310 DIMDPNAAER

-347 SKMKTFPFFYD
+347 SKMKTFPFFHD

-371 AFGAVRERLA
+371 ALGAARERLA

-414 PDNIKEMLNSDATF
+414 PDNVKEMLNSDATF
-428 GPTVSKDDQ
+428 GPTVSKVEQ

-502 FLLKRKMMREIMSMA
+502 FLLKRKMMRKLMSMA

-611 CGDAAS
+611 CGDVAS
-617 SCGDAASSCGDAAS
+617 SCGDASSSSSSSCGDV
-631 SCDAS
+631 
-636 SCAASS
+636 ASS

-659 ASSCD
+659 V
-664 ASSCDASSCGASS
+664 
-677 CGASSCDASSCD
+677 SSCD

-731 WCMMLQGNF
+731 WCMMLQGHF
-740 DKAIDIYT
+740 DKAIDIYM

>member
-60 DDKIDEVYDDIMRK
+60 DDKIDEVYADIMRK
-74 VYGASLDVLLEEKVK
+74 VYGAGLDVLIEEKVK

-100 AQQTEAHPDAV
+100 AQQTETHPDAV

-131 TRKAKMEKLMAD
+131 TRKAKMEKLTAD

-187 SAVMLAAMNVNDP
+187 SAVMLATMNVNDP

-310 DIMDPNTAER
+310 DIMDPNAAER

-347 SKMKTFPFFYD
+347 SKMKTFPFFND

-371 AFGAVRERLA
+371 ALGAARERLA

-414 PDNIKEMLNSDATF
+414 PDNVKEMLNSDATF
-428 GPTVSKDDQ
+428 GPTVSKDEQ

-502 FLLKRKMMREIMSMA
+502 FLLKRKMMRELMSMA

-546 DLFASVPEDQHTEE
+546 DLFASVSEDQHTEE

-611 CGDAAS
+611 CGAATF
-617 SCGDAASSCGDAAS
+617 
-631 SCDAS
+631 
-636 SCAASS
+636 
-642 CDASSCDA
+642 
-650 SSCDASSCD
+650 
-659 ASSCD
+659 
-664 ASSCDASSCGASS
+664 
-677 CGASSCDASSCD
+677 
-689 AASSLGGK
+689 LGGK
-697 VEARPNKVVEEG
+697 VDARPNKVVEEG

>member
-60 DDKIDEVYDDIMRK
+60 DDKIDEVYADIMRK
-74 VYGASLDVLLEEKVK
+74 VYGAGLDVLIEEKVK
-89 KYSSFAYARVS
+89 RYSSFAYARVS

-187 SAVMLAAMNVNDP
+187 SAVMLATMNVNDP

-285 PTLIKNTNLQMTR
+285 PTVIKNTNLQMTR

-310 DIMDPNTAER
+310 DIMDPNAAER

-347 SKMKTFPFFYD
+347 SKMKTFPFFND

-371 AFGAVRERLA
+371 ALGAARERLA

-414 PDNIKEMLNSDATF
+414 PDNVKEMLNSDATL
-428 GPTVSKDDQ
+428 GPTVSKDEQ

-502 FLLKRKMMREIMSMA
+502 FLLKRKMMRELMSMA
-517 ICYKSSQNPRL
+517 ICFKSSQNPRL

-617 SCGDAASSCGDAAS
+617 SCGDASSSCDDASSSCGD
-631 SCDAS
+631 
-636 SCAASS
+636 
-642 CDASSCDA
+642 DASSCDA
-650 SSCDASSCD
+650 S
-659 ASSCD
+659 
-664 ASSCDASSCGASS
+664 
-677 CGASSCDASSCD
+677 
-689 AASSLGGK
+689 SSLGGK

-740 DKAIDIYT
+740 DKAIDIYM

-771 RDVARAVALLRE
+771 RNVARAVALLRE

>member
-45 NDYRLMQDAMMRGLR
+45 NDYRLMQDVMMRGLR
-60 DDKIDEVYDDIMRK
+60 DDKIDEVYADIMRK
-74 VYGASLDVLLEEKVK
+74 VYGASLDVLIEEKVK
-89 KYSSFAYARVS
+89 RYSSFAYARVS

-131 TRKAKMEKLMAD
+131 TRKAKMEKLTAD

-187 SAVMLAAMNVNDP
+187 SAVMLATMNVNDP

-371 AFGAVRERLA
+371 ALGAVRERLA

-414 PDNIKEMLNSDATF
+414 PDNVKEMLNSDATL
-428 GPTVSKDDQ
+428 GPTVSKEEQ
-437 EDPAYICRSY
+437 ENPAYICRSY

-502 FLLKRKMMREIMSMA
+502 FLLKRKMMRELMSMA

-617 SCGDAASSCGDAAS
+617 SSCGDVASSCGAS

-636 SCAASS
+636 SCDASSCGASS

-664 ASSCDASSCGASS
+664 ASSCDASSC
-677 CGASSCDASSCD
+677 DAS
-689 AASSLGGK
+689 SSLGGK

-709 TKLLYKLDYEHPNN
+709 TKLLYKLDYEHPDN

-793 EAKEA
+793 QAKEA

>member
-60 DDKIDEVYDDIMRK
+60 DDKIDEVYDDITRK
-74 VYGASLDVLLEEKVK
+74 VYGASLDVLIEEKVK
-89 KYSSFAYARVS
+89 KYSSFAYARTS

-131 TRKAKMEKLMAD
+131 TRKAKMEKLTAD

-187 SAVMLAAMNVNDP
+187 SAVMLATMNVNDP

-371 AFGAVRERLA
+371 ALGAARERLA

-617 SCGDAASSCGDAAS
+617 SC
-631 SCDAS
+631 
-636 SCAASS
+636 
-642 CDASSCDA
+642 
-650 SSCDASSCD
+650 DASSCD

-677 CGASSCDASSCD
+677 CDASSCGASSSCG
-689 AASSLGGK
+689 AASSLGGN

>member
-60 DDKIDEVYDDIMRK
+60 DDKIDEVYADIMRK
-74 VYGASLDVLLEEKVK
+74 VYGAGLDVLIEEKVK
-89 KYSSFAYARVS
+89 RYSSFAYARVS

-131 TRKAKMEKLMAD
+131 TRKAKMEKLTAD

-187 SAVMLAAMNVNDP
+187 SAVMLATMNVNDP

-214 DKVLKMR
+214 DKVLKIR

-310 DIMDPNTAER
+310 DIMDPNAAER

-347 SKMKTFPFFYD
+347 SKMKTFPFFND

-371 AFGAVRERLA
+371 ALGAARERLA

-414 PDNIKEMLNSDATF
+414 PDNVKEMLNSDATL
-428 GPTVSKDDQ
+428 GPTVSKDEQ

-476 DGNALFMSYKLL
+476 DGNALFLSYKLL

-502 FLLKRKMMREIMSMA
+502 FLLKRKMMRELMSMA
-517 ICYKSSQNPRL
+517 ICFKSSQNPRL

-611 CGDAAS
+611 CGDAALCGDVAS
-617 SCGDAASSCGDAAS
+617 SCDAASSCGDV
-631 SCDAS
+631 
-636 SCAASS
+636 
-642 CDASSCDA
+642 
-650 SSCDASSCD
+650 
-659 ASSCD
+659 
-664 ASSCDASSCGASS
+664 ASSCGDASSSCGDDASS

-689 AASSLGGK
+689 AAFSLGGK

-740 DKAIDIYT
+740 DKAIDIYM

-783 YCNLCEQEEA
+783 YCNLCEQDEA
-793 EAKEA
+793 QAKEA

>member
-1 MSFYEIYIPLIAK
+1 MSFYEIETPLIAK

-60 DDKIDEVYDDIMRK
+60 DDKIDEVYADIMRK
-74 VYGASLDVLLEEKVK
+74 VYGAGLDVFIEEKVK

-131 TRKAKMEKLMAD
+131 TRKAKMEKLTAD
-143 HHAYMKQLFNALLVA
+143 HHAYMKQIFNALLVA

-187 SAVMLAAMNVNDP
+187 SAVMLATMNVNDP

-214 DKVLKMR
+214 DKVLKIR

-310 DIMDPNTAER
+310 DIMDPNAAER

-347 SKMKTFPFFYD
+347 SKMKTFPFFND

-371 AFGAVRERLA
+371 ALGAARERLA

-414 PDNIKEMLNSDATF
+414 PDNVKEMLNSDATL
-428 GPTVSKDDQ
+428 GPTVSKEEQ
-437 EDPAYICRSY
+437 ENPAYICRSY

-502 FLLKRKMMREIMSMA
+502 FLLKRKMMRELMSMA

-546 DLFASVPEDQHTEE
+546 DLFASVSEDQHTEE

-611 CGDAAS
+611 CGAAT
-617 SCGDAASSCGDAAS
+617 
-631 SCDAS
+631 
-636 SCAASS
+636 
-642 CDASSCDA
+642 
-650 SSCDASSCD
+650 
-659 ASSCD
+659 
-664 ASSCDASSCGASS
+664 
-677 CGASSCDASSCD
+677 
-689 AASSLGGK
+689 SLGGK
-697 VEARPNKVVEEG
+697 VDARPNKVVEEG

-793 EAKEA
+793 QAKEA

>member
-60 DDKIDEVYDDIMRK
+60 DDKIDEVYADIMRK
-74 VYGASLDVLLEEKVK
+74 VYGAGLDVLIEEKVK
-89 KYSSFAYARVS
+89 RYSSFAYARVS

-131 TRKAKMEKLMAD
+131 TRKAKMEKLTAD
-143 HHAYMKQLFNALLVA
+143 HHAYMKQIFNALLVA

-187 SAVMLAAMNVNDP
+187 SAVMLATMNVNDP

-310 DIMDPNTAER
+310 DIMDPNAAER

-347 SKMKTFPFFYD
+347 SKMKTFPFFND

-371 AFGAVRERLA
+371 ALGAARERLA

-414 PDNIKEMLNSDATF
+414 PDNVKEMLNSDATL
-428 GPTVSKDDQ
+428 GPTVSKEEQ
-437 EDPAYICRSY
+437 ENPAYICRSY

-476 DGNALFMSYKLL
+476 DGNALFLSYKLL

-502 FLLKRKMMREIMSMA
+502 FLLKRKMMRELMSMA

-617 SCGDAASSCGDAAS
+617 CGDG
-631 SCDAS
+631 
-636 SCAASS
+636 
-642 CDASSCDA
+642 
-650 SSCDASSCD
+650 
-659 ASSCD
+659 
-664 ASSCDASSCGASS
+664 ASSCGASS
-677 CGASSCDASSCD
+677 CGDASSCE
-689 AASSLGGK
+689 ASSSLGGK

-783 YCNLCEQEEA
+783 YCNLCEQDEA
-793 EAKEA
+793 QAKEA